1 MSTELPPL
9 SEKASNLAQLLTQK
23 VQKNDISVPLLPEVA
38 NKVITLTQDPESDS
52 TQLAK
57 LIQSDPSLAAHV
69 MKIANSAAY
78 SPNASMVSLQ
88 QAITRLGMN
97 LISDIAIAAS
107 VSTKMFKAPGF
118 EAHIGYIWKHALI
131 TALWSKEIARTCRLN
146 VEATFLCG
154 LLHSIGRPVALQAAL
169 EIAAD
174 TGSDFST
181 EDLLAVEESVHTDVG
196 ACVLKK
202 WDMPLIICESMQYF
216 YNYNDAPH
224 AKEQTAII
232 NAAAKFATHTLKP
245 EEFSRT
251 QLTESE
257 VLGDLNLYQDEVLD
271 LMDKRDNVVSSME
284 AMSNK

>member
-202 WDMPLIICESMQYF
+202 WDMPLIIFESMQYF